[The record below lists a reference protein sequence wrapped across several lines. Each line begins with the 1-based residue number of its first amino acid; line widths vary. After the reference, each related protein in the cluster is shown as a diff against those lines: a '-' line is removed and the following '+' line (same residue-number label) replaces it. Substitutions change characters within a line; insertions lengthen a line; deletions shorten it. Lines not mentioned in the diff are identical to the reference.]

1 MQFAPRFPPKLLDV
15 IERLAIQQAPIAEI
29 NRRVGAEAERLGL
42 ARPSYQRVRVL
53 VHEARDLQR
62 LHVLAYDPLLDVAN
76 RTLSRTRSGTSQLVN
91 DGHDSA
97 TESPSNTVLQGM
109 VCPA

>member
-1 MQFAPRFPPKLLDV
+1 VQFAPRFPPKLLDV
-15 IERLAIQQAPIAEI
+15 IERLATARSPIAEI

-62 LHVLAYDPLLDVAN
+62 LHTPAGDPLLEIAT
-76 RTLSRTRSGTSQLVN
+76 RTLSSYTVRQL
-91 DGHDSA
+91 A
-97 TESPSNTVLQGM
+97 THKRRERLRDRIPK
-109 VCPA
+109 